1 MYVINIMITI
11 AISVANI
18 IGSIITGRVPKV
30 SAWHLMNDI
39 NIDLIDENYWYNE
52 DTPYL
57 WRSRNEDKKS
67 INNSKLDTRIDFI
80 CYSDELSELSTT
92 QLSIVK
98 AKIKTLVQDYNRS
111 IL

>member
-1 MYVINIMITI
+1 MYVINVMITI
-11 AISVANI
+11 AISIVNI

-30 SAWHLMNDI
+30 SAWHLMNDPR
-39 NIDLIDENYWYNE
+39 IDFIDKNYWYNE
-52 DTPYL
+52 DAPYL
-57 WRSRNEDKKS
+57 WKSSNNDKKS
-67 INNSKLDTRIDFI
+67 INNTKLDTRIDFI